1 MNRFEINTEGMR
13 QLHADRRPHELVKE
27 LIQNVFDEDGAT
39 RCQIT
44 VVPALD
50 ETKIVVEDDGGGF
63 QHIEDAYTLMGET
76 AKRADPTKRGRFNMG
91 DKEILSVALEG
102 CIETRGNTV
111 SFPREGGRSVQR
123 NKRRKGTRVTVIMP
137 WTRQDAEELYD
148 RLARFRPPDHI
159 SMTVNG
165 VEVARPVTT
174 HKVEAVLPTVV
185 QSGPGQPLRN
195 TNRRTKVN
203 VCPSNRETGCIYEM
217 GIPIQEIDSPF
228 DVDVQQKVP
237 LPPNRDTVS
246 ARYMQRIH
254 KLVLETV
261 YQEMEDGQY
270 GDTWVQKAIEE
281 PDIDPD
287 TVKHT
292 LERRYGNRVV
302 TWSSNTDS
310 NMKAVD
316 HGYQVM
322 HPKSFSQDELK
333 NLREKGGLQSSHDLF
348 GETKRDHVY
357 LEEKDLTAE
366 MVSFRQWVEL
376 LADLAGKDVD
386 VRFVQEPWQRYAA
399 SCTMNSDEPIMHINL
414 GRLPE
419 DFVRGR
425 GEQQLELIIHELGHA
440 EMDGEMSHGPKWGDA
455 CALVGAQIALG
466 LSKR

>member
-27 LIQNVFDEDGAT
+27 LIQNVFDEDRAT
-39 RCQIT
+39 KCEIT

-50 ETKIVVEDDGGGF
+50 ETRIVVEDDGGGF
-63 QHIEDAYTLMGET
+63 EHIEDAYTLMGET
-76 AKRADPTKRGRFNMG
+76 AKRGDPTKRGRFNMG

-102 CIETRGNTV
+102 SIETTGHTV
-111 SFPREGGRSVQR
+111 RFPRNGGRTLQR
-123 NKRRKGTRVTVIMP
+123 NNRRQGTKVTVTMP
-137 WTRQDAEELYD
+137 WTREDAEELYD

-159 SMTVNG
+159 TITVNG
-165 VEVARPVTT
+165 VELPRPVTT
-174 HKVEAVLPTVV
+174 HQVETVLPTVV
-185 QSGPGQPLRN
+185 QAAPGQPLRN

-203 VCPSNRETGCIYEM
+203 VCPSSRATGCIYEM

-246 ARYMQRIH
+246 SRYMQRVH
-254 KLVLETV
+254 KLVLEAV
-261 YQEMEDGQY
+261 YREMDKEDY
-270 GDTWVQKAIEE
+270 SESWVQKAIEE

-287 TVKHT
+287 AVKHT
-292 LERRYGNRVV
+292 LEGRYGDRVV

-322 HPKSFSQDELK
+322 HPRSFSQQELK
-333 NLREKGGLQSSHDLF
+333 NLREKGGLKSAHDLF
-348 GETKRDHVY
+348 GEDKSEHVY
-357 LEEKDLTAE
+357 LEEKDLSAD
-366 MVSFRQWVEL
+366 MISFRQWVRM
-376 LADLAGKDVD
+376 LASLTGKHVD
-386 VRFVQEPWQRYAA
+386 VRFVQEPSHRYAA
-399 SCTMNSDEPIMHINL
+399 SCSMNTDEPTMHINL

-425 GEQQLELIIHELGHA
+425 GEEQLELIIHELAHS

-455 CALVGAQIALG
+455 CALVGARIAMG
-466 LSKR
+466 LRQE